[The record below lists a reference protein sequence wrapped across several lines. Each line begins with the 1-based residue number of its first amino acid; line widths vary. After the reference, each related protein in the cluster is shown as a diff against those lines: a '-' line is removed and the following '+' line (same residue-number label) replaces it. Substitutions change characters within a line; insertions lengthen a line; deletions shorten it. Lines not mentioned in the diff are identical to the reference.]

1 MYVQNIFLADDDHE
15 DVQFFKDAVR
25 EISEAI
31 NVTHK
36 PDGEE
41 LMNCLTNGEADCDT
55 DVVFLDLNMPKM
67 SGYDCIAA
75 LKAHSALRHLPVVII
90 STSNDPNNIKRLYDM
105 GAHHYIIKPYSYG
118 ELRNVLHKVLE
129 IDLRSSATRCDFA
142 DFLVY

>member
-15 DVQFFKDAVR
+15 DVEFFKDAVR

-31 NVTHK
+31 TVKHNY
-36 PDGEE
+36 DGEA
-41 LMNCLTNGEADCDT
+41 LMHSLAGCEADCDT

-67 SGYDCIAA
+67 NGYDCITA
-75 LKAHSALRHLPVVII
+75 LKAHVAFKRLPVVII
-90 STSNDPNNIKRLYDM
+90 STSSDPRNIRRLYDM

-118 ELRNVLHKVLE
+118 ELRKVLQKVLH
-129 IDLRSSATRCDFA
+129 IDLRSSASRRDFE